1 MGVILMKTL
10 LKMLKRAHSNQGV
23 GICSKDCGGPR
34 EEGDSVLEEGEH
46 PAAAQGAGGRSAGGR
61 EGGGS
66 VLLLTV
72 TPSLAP
78 RCPWREA
85 PAEASSFAGP
95 WGCRL
100 LGPRVLA
107 SLLWDAELDV
117 SQPVRPWTVRCRHRE
132 APLARSRSPSV
143 RRHSWQGS
151 DVCGAGQMLR
161 EEKGGGE

>member
-23 GICSKDCGGPR
+23 SICSKDCGGPR

-46 PAAAQGAGGRSAGGR
+46 PAAAQGAGGCSAGRR

-107 SLLWDAELDV
+107 SLLWEAELDV